1 MTTLAA
7 IQGDGWSVIGSD
19 SRSSDEHGRPI
30 DMATN
35 KIIENNGILIAGSGA
50 GRGSNLLQ
58 FGWKPPK
65 PKLSEDLDVFM
76 TKRFIPSMRKLFI
89 DAGYDMKEDG
99 DSAAHDSQ
107 FIVSIRG
114 ILYPIFED
122 YSWDRD
128 TRGIYYSGS
137 GGDIAIGAMEA
148 LNVSRVTSASAAEK
162 IIKKAIE
169 ISTKWDIYSSGPIIT
184 KIQYSR

>member
-7 IQGDGWSVIGSD
+7 IQGNGWSVIGSD
-19 SRSSDEHGRPI
+19 SRSSDEYGRPI

-65 PKLSEDLDVFM
+65 PKIGEDLDLFM
-76 TKRFIPSMRKLFI
+76 TKKFIPSMRKLFI

-99 DSAAHDSQ
+99 DAAAQDSS
-107 FIVSIRG
+107 FIISVHG
-114 ILYPIFED
+114 VLYPIFED
-122 YSWDRD
+122 YSWNSSSLQFQV
-128 TRGIYYSGS
+128 SGLHNS
-137 GGDIAIGAMEA
+137 
-148 LNVSRVTSASAAEK
+148 
-162 IIKKAIE
+162 
-169 ISTKWDIYSSGPIIT
+169 
-184 KIQYSR
+184 